1 MRRTCA
7 GLLCWLLIG
16 SPLSAQIVGGIV
28 GGQVPG
34 GPPGAIAQPPRDT
47 SARTGTSRIR
57 GRVIA
62 ADTGEPLRRA
72 IVRAFAPELREN
84 RMTTTDAQGAY
95 ELKDLPAGRYTV
107 TVNKGSYIS
116 LQYGQTRPN
125 QPGRPLQILDGQS
138 VEKVDFALPHGSV
151 ITGRVVDEFGEPIAD
166 VMVTTMR
173 QQAQQ
178 GRRRLMPSGRMV
190 QTNDIGEFRLF
201 GLSPG
206 NYYVSATWRNT
217 MGMGGDIDDRTGYAP
232 TYYPGTPNSAEAQR
246 ITVGVGQTVSDINIS
261 LVSTKTA
268 RISGTVIDSQG
279 LPVTR
284 GTVMV
289 MQRSGNGFMGSSGG
303 PIKPDGTFAVA
314 GLAPGD
320 YTLRANVQTD
330 GGMIAEFAMANV
342 AVNGEDIS
350 GVQLTVAKMI
360 TATGRLVVSDVAA
373 AQTLRPGAINLFL
386 QPLNPD
392 DMPMGMG
399 GGPGRVKDDFTFE
412 IRSMPGRFRLN
423 VGIGSPSQDWS
434 LKAVRQGG
442 SDVTD
447 AGIDLQPGSDVS
459 DLEIEL
465 TNHPAQVSG
474 MVTNSRGETVTDY
487 TAIFFAQD
495 REKWTFPSRHQAM
508 SRPDQEGR
516 FKVRS
521 LPPGTYYAVALDS
534 VDPGEFGDPDF
545 FDRVKDKAT
554 AFSIGEGET
563 KVLDLRLQTG
573 S

>member
-16 SPLSAQIVGGIV
+16 SPAFAQTVGGIV
-28 GGQVPG
+28 VGQVPG

-57 GRVIA
+57 GRVVA

-72 IVRAFAPELREN
+72 IVRVFAPELREN

-107 TVNKGSYIS
+107 TANKGSYVS

-166 VMVTTMR
+166 VMVTPMR

-178 GRRRLMPSGRMV
+178 GRRRLMPSGRMA

-206 NYYVSATWRNT
+206 NYYVSATWRDN
-217 MGMGGDIDDRTGYAP
+217 MGMGGDTDNRTGYAP

-246 ITVGVGQTVSDINIS
+246 ITVGVGQTVSDVNIS
-261 LVSTKTA
+261 LVATSTA

-279 LPVTR
+279 QPVTR
-284 GTVMV
+284 GGVSV
-289 MQRSGNGFMGSSGG
+289 MQRAGNGFMGGTGG
-303 PIKPDGTFAVA
+303 PIKPDGTFSVS

-320 YTLRANVQTD
+320 YTLRANIQGD
-330 GGMIAEFAMANV
+330 NNQMEFASANV
-342 AVNGEDIS
+342 TVGGADIS
-350 GVQLTVAKMI
+350 GVQLTVAKPI
-360 TATGRLVVSDVAA
+360 TASGRIVVSDVAA
-373 AQTLRPGAINLFL
+373 AQTLRPAAMNLFL
-386 QPLNPD
+386 QPMNPD
-392 DMPMGMG
+392 DMPMGMI
-399 GGPGRVKDDFTFE
+399 GGPPRVKDDFTFE
-412 IRSMPGRFRLN
+412 IRSAPGRFRLN
-423 VGIGSPSQDWS
+423 VNIGAPGWS
-434 LKAVRQGG
+434 LKAVRQSGA
-442 SDVTD
+442 DITD
-447 AGIDLQPGSDVS
+447 TGLDLQPGSDIS
-459 DLEIEL
+459 DIEIEL
-465 TNHPAQVSG
+465 TNHPAQLSG
-474 MVTNSRGETVTDY
+474 VVTNSRGETLTEY
-487 TAIFFAQD
+487 TVVYFPQD
-495 REKWTFPSRHQAM
+495 REKWMSPSRYIGM

-554 AFSIGEGET
+554 TFTLSEGET
-563 KVLDLRLQTG
+563 KVIDLRLQAG